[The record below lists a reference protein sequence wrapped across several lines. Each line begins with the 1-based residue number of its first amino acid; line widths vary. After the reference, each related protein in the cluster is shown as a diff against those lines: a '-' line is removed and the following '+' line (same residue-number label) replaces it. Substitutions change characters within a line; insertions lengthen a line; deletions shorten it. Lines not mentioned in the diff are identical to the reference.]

1 MCTHIG
7 LDLSNRRP
15 FGAPP
20 PASWDREPQIE
31 DRPRKLFFPA
41 SPTGPRP
48 WVLSLEPHPD
58 LTLVPHLLRSA
69 RSLCSKIP
77 SVNLQ
82 NNPDAPGGAS
92 LLPASAGASGTSA
105 GIHSMK
111 WQTTLMA
118 CGRGRG
124 GGGDTLLGR
133 IHRIQLEHR
142 LRRCVAGVSLGRGMS
157 RAGNDH
163 VGRCQGS
170 GRARHL
176 PRR

>member
-7 LDLSNRRP
+7 LDLGNHRP
-15 FGAPP
+15 FRVPP
-20 PASWDREPQIE
+20 PASWDHEPQIE

-41 SPTGPRP
+41 SPTGPWP
-48 WVLSLEPHPD
+48 WVLSLEPHLD
-58 LTLVPHLLRSA
+58 LTLVSHLLRSA
-69 RSLCSKIP
+69 RSLCSKMP
-77 SVNLQ
+77 SVYLQ

-105 GIHSMK
+105 GIHSTK

-118 CGRGRG
+118 CGRGH
-124 GGGDTLLGR
+124 GGGDMLLGR

-142 LRRCVAGVSLGRGMS
+142 LRRRVAGVSLGRGMS
-157 RAGNDH
+157 RVGNDH
-163 VGRCQGS
+163 MGRCQGG
-170 GRARHL
+170 GRVRHL